1 MHQQDQVALFC
12 RHGAVGAPV
21 AGEAPAERPPLDPI
35 EEEAN
40 HFAAALLMPAA
51 RVRSHYERLDGD
63 FDGLCRTFNAS
74 GAAMGRR
81 LHQVI

>member
-1 MHQQDQVALFC
+1 MHQDDQSAPFC
-12 RHGAVGAPV
+12 RHGVVDV
-21 AGEAPAERPPLDPI
+21 AGPEAPAADRPPLDPI

-51 RVRSHYERLDGD
+51 LIRRHYERCSGD
-63 FDGLCRTFNAS
+63 FERLCRTFNAS